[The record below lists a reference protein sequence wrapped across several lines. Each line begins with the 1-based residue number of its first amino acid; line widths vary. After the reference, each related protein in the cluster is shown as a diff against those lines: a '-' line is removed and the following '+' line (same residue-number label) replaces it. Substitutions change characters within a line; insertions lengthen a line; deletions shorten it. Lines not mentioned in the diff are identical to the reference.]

1 MTFTLK
7 IAGSLA
13 LIGALTACGSNGSD
27 DTPPPTTGGSVTYT
41 SFAEISA
48 DADALSSTYV
58 EDDGTLLAKRTLEAE
73 LPTTGAVEYN
83 GFISV
88 SDDMSGENL
97 VGQIA
102 LTADFDAAADAISGT
117 ASNFIHETNV
127 VYTGDLTVTDGEI
140 RANAPTGDYQFR
152 ASLEGQLSDGVTT
165 YDTVIGL
172 DGNFLGTDY
181 SAIGGEALGLVGAD
195 FMSGN
200 FAAEQ

>member
-27 DTPPPTTGGSVTYT
+27 DTPPPTTGGPVTYT
-41 SFAEISA
+41 NFADISA

-58 EDDGTLLAKRTLEAE
+58 EDDGTLLATRTLEAE

-83 GFISV
+83 GFVSV
-88 SDDMSGENL
+88 SDTANDSL

-102 LTADFDAAADAISGT
+102 LTADFVTTDISGT
-117 ASNFIHETNV
+117 ASNFIHEV
-127 VYTGDLTVTDGEI
+127 DGEYTGTLSATGTVSAAAPVGVTQFSATLEGDLT
-140 RANAPTGDYQFR
+140 NAATVHGTTI
-152 ASLEGQLSDGVTT
+152 ALEGD
-165 YDTVIGL
+165 
-172 DGNFLGTDY
+172 FLGTDY
-181 SAIGGEALGLVGAD
+181 RAIGGEALGLVGAD